1 MRLLRAAL
9 CLALPLLLSGCV
21 FFETKADRAMRS
33 DPNFQQGY
41 DDGCASANARGSNY
55 RGDTVRDDNLYQNS
69 RPYRAGWGQ
78 GSTACNT
85 TLNSPSNPN
94 NVGADGRPLP

>member
-1 MRLLRAAL
+1 MRFLRAAL
-9 CLALPLLLSGCV
+9 CLALPLLLSGCI

-78 GSTACNT
+78 GATACNT
-85 TLNSPSNPN
+85 RLNTPANPN
-94 NVGADGRPLP
+94 NVGADGRTLP